1 MVNDGQFDGIELGGE
16 AFTLICEGHLLVNV
30 LWLLGCGILPILQGN
45 DSGEGVRFGEIEGRG
60 AEHVVGGEGF

>member
-16 AFTLICEGHLLVNV
+16 AFTLIGEGMLLVNLLLLCGV
-30 LWLLGCGILPILQGN
+30 LSILQGN
-45 DSGEGVRFGEIEGRG
+45 DTGESVRLGEIEGRG